1 MPALPQELFHKYTS
15 KLGLS
20 EYDAALITD
29 NKQMALYFEE
39 LIAHTSNFKSA
50 VNWMMGGVKSYL
62 NENAVEIEGIPL
74 KPAELASLIQLI
86 DAGKISHTAAT
97 QKLFPAMIAQPGS
110 NPESLAA
117 ALNLL
122 IESSGDALK
131 EWAEAAIAKYPE
143 KVAEFKAG
151 KTGLLGLFMG
161 ELMKQ
166 SKGKADPKAADQMLR
181 ELLSI

>member
-1 MPALPQELFHKYTS
+1 MEFNET
-15 KLGLS
+15 G
-20 EYDAALITD
+20 
-29 NKQMALYFEE
+29 EE
-39 LIAHTSNFKSA
+39 LEASVGGTTEGTNHKAVPNFDFSIEFWEHT
-50 VNWMMGGVKSYL
+50 
-62 NENAVEIEGIPL
+62 P
-74 KPAELASLIQLI
+74 P
-86 DAGKISHTAAT
+86 TAASVQSNL

-166 SKGKADPKAADQMLR
+166 SKGKADPKAADQILR